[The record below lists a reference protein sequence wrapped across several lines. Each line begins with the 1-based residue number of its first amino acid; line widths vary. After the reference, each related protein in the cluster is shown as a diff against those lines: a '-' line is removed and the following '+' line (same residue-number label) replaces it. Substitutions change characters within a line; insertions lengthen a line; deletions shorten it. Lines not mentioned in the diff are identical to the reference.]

1 MRKENRRT
9 KRLGI
14 LSDKEH
20 ELLKRAKNRDQLLEE
35 RDRLKSKPGNS
46 EGDRLEITKKNKEL
60 YEISTRLSELV
71 KNLDKRIIALGTD
84 LRVILKSGSLA
95 PFVRTRAKIF
105 FNIPPIYEGH
115 IDSYSAITAFSELNS
130 PKFSEYDGT
139 EAIPDYSS
147 WKVEIIKKKD
157 RRYWL
162 NTNVEP
168 KLTIEDI
175 FRPDYSIKGIKGTW
189 KRAKD
194 KSGKKTMETINVR
207 DLLKS
212 ALELE
217 KKFQTRIKNSEL
229 PLILPKSKEDA
240 QNINQ
245 IIKNIEIFEKI
256 KESIN
261 STIEVRPI
269 TKKDNKTASIEE
281 KFEEVLDFLRTNL
294 TIEEKKYWIKRLE
307 INGL

>member
-1 MRKENRRT
+1 MSKDNGRT

-20 ELLKRAKNRDQLLEE
+20 ELLKRAKNREQLLEE
-35 RDRLKSKPGNS
+35 RNRLKSKHGNS
-46 EGDRLEITKKNKEL
+46 EEDRLEITKKNKEL
-60 YEISTRLSELV
+60 YEISTRLTELV
-71 KNLDKRIIALGTD
+71 KNLDMRINALGTD

-95 PFVRTRAKIF
+95 PFVRTRAKIL

-115 IDSYSAITAFSELNS
+115 VDSYSVITAFSELNS

-147 WKVEIIKKKD
+147 WKVEIIKEKYRK
-157 RRYWL
+157 YWL

-168 KLTIEDI
+168 ELTIEDI
-175 FRPDYSIKGIKGTW
+175 FQPDYSIKGIKGTW

-194 KSGKKTMETINVR
+194 ESGKKTMETINVR

-217 KKFQTRIKNSEL
+217 KKFQTRIKNREL
-229 PLILPKSKEDA
+229 PSILPKSKEDA

-269 TKKDNKTASIEE
+269 TKKDIETAIIEE
-281 KFEEVLDFLRTNL
+281 KFEEVLDFLRINL
-294 TIEEKKYWIKRLE
+294 TMKEKKYWIKRLE